1 MQEAVNIIKS
11 GMRTNLQYLDYNS
24 ELHFLIKS
32 YGDEADGKHKNL
44 RFIQTKKG
52 SQMTPFAFVGAAGF
66 EPAASWSQTRRAN
79 RTALRPVYV

>member
-44 RFIQTKKG
+44 
-52 SQMTPFAFVGAAGF
+52 MPFTGHGMKQAPSRGVTSLLSDMNF
-66 EPAASWSQTRRAN
+66 
-79 RTALRPVYV
+79 LK